1 MYVFI
6 VFAILRMKKA
16 CLLQIVLIFLL
27 VSVQVPGAQA
37 KLGNRN
43 SGTVDYDVGDSTGWT
58 WEGDLVNEDGSTVSG
73 GIWMYN
79 DVDTI
84 YIAVLVWVKPYL
96 AYGELETFKGSGVLD
111 WSTKNDPP
119 HDPPEYKKD
128 KDNDGTVDR
137 YDLGSD
143 GIIIEG
149 LGDPYY
155 VDDDKQKGY
164 RWFVDTKN
172 DGSHD
177 PKDDEKRR
185 DPEIDVPSWNAN
197 LGPGGILEGKIE
209 YFAEIPIA
217 DVVAAVGD
225 SPWEIHIEVHAS
237 PKNPIPEFVIPEVPF
252 GTIGALVAFFAA
264 LGVTAIRKN

>member
-1 MYVFI
+1 
-6 VFAILRMKKA
+6 MKKA
-16 CLLQIVLIFLL
+16 CLLQLVLVLLL
-27 VSVQVPGAQA
+27 VSVQVPGAHA
-37 KLGNRN
+37 KLGNMN
-43 SGTVDYDVGDSTGWT
+43 FGTVDYDVGDSTGWT

-79 DVDTI
+79 DDDNI
-84 YIAVLVWVKPYL
+84 YISVLVWVKPYL

-119 HDPPEYKKD
+119 HVPPEYKKD

-177 PKDDEKRR
+177 PKDDKKRR

-225 SPWEIHIEVHAS
+225 SPWEIDIEVHAS

-252 GTIGALVAFFAA
+252 GTIGAFVAFFAA
-264 LGVTAIRKN
+264 LGVTAIRKK